1 MNRPRP
7 GSRAGFTLVE
17 LLVVIAIIGTLVG
30 LLLPAVQAAREAAR
44 RSACSNNLKQL
55 GLAYHN
61 YEGSYKGFPTWNR
74 HFSQAELNAL
84 SPPAPFANASQ
95 DTRRGFAA
103 NGQVLP
109 FIEEAT
115 RFALF
120 DTKRPLVD
128 PRNLPSPYP
137 GATVPASSRENVQ
150 VFICPSTPSD
160 KSDYG
165 PWGQSG
171 GLPGWPPLYKLGRT
185 DYVPT
190 RGVAGN
196 LAACSGLSNANL
208 DNGMLGASDADCSGL
223 NCPTLERTPR
233 IKLAAATDGTSKTIL
248 LAEIAGKQERYFMGK
263 LVPASV
269 VDGIND
275 RGVSGEPIHLNSFW
289 GDWNTARRIQ
299 GYSGADATI
308 PSQAGCSAI
317 NILNRDGI
325 YSMHPGGAMVV
336 RADGSVSF
344 LSSETAANIVVAMI
358 TRDSGENLAMD

>member
-1 MNRPRP
+1 
-7 GSRAGFTLVE
+7 
-17 LLVVIAIIGTLVG
+17 
-30 LLLPAVQAAREAAR
+30 
-44 RSACSNNLKQL
+44 
-55 GLAYHN
+55 
-61 YEGSYKGFPTWNR
+61 
-74 HFSQAELNAL
+74 
-84 SPPAPFANASQ
+84 
-95 DTRRGFAA
+95 
-103 NGQVLP
+103 
-109 FIEEAT
+109 
-115 RFALF
+115 
-120 DTKRPLVD
+120 
-128 PRNLPSPYP
+128 
-137 GATVPASSRENVQ
+137 
-150 VFICPSTPSD
+150 
-160 KSDYG
+160 
-165 PWGQSG
+165 
-171 GLPGWPPLYKLGRT
+171 
-185 DYVPT
+185 
-190 RGVAGN
+190 
-196 LAACSGLSNANL
+196 
-208 DNGMLGASDADCSGL
+208 MLGASDADCSGL